1 MFGILLS
8 ALNVVLGF
16 IVRSVLVK
24 FVFFF
29 GLYFITS
36 EFIPV
41 LVGLLPNSN
50 ALSSAFQSLP
60 SSVAY
65 FLNMFM
71 VPQGITMIFSAY
83 VTRFLIRRIPV
94 IG

>member
-1 MFGILLS
+1 MFGIVLS
-8 ALNVVLGF
+8 ALNVVLAF

-29 GLYFITS
+29 GLYFVTS

-41 LVGLLPNSN
+41 LMGLLPNSGF
-50 ALSSAFQSLP
+50 LSSSFGGIP

-65 FLNMFM
+65 FLNLFM
-71 VPQGITMIFSAY
+71 VPQGISMVFSAY
-83 VTRFLIRRIPV
+83 VTRFIIRRIPV